1 MAAHNLLDVLTDIVP
16 LSDGFKEGVQRLTV
30 RLSLPRKYKLL
41 KAPQVADQAY
51 FLEKGY
57 AMSYHFVRGKRKVET
72 FWAPGH
78 IILSPK
84 SFFERVP
91 STEFIELIEQSDVL
105 CLNHGSVQQLLRDF
119 EEARYIHQVV
129 MNQYTDRERQRL
141 HDRQYLRAEEQYE
154 KLLTAFPGIEQHVT
168 QRAIASYMGITAQ
181 SLCRMKRRLGR

>member
-1 MAAHNLLDVLTDIVP
+1 MHAQNLLDVLAGIVP
-16 LSDGFKEGVQRLTV
+16 LSDGFKEAVQRLTV
-30 RLSLPRKYKLL
+30 RLSLPRKYRLL
-41 KAPQVADQAY
+41 QAPQVADQAY

-72 FWAPGH
+72 FWASGH
-78 IILSPK
+78 IMLSPK

-129 MNQYTDRERQRL
+129 MNQYAERERQRL

-154 KLLTAFPGIEQHVT
+154 KLLATFPGIEQHVT